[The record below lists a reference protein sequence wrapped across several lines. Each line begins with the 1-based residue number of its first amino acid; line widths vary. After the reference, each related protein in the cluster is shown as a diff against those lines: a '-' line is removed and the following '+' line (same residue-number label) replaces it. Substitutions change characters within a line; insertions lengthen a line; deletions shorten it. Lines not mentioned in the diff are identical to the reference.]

1 MFCRISDLK
10 YKEVVNIPDGVRLG
24 TVDDADI
31 DTSTA
36 SLVSLVIYG
45 RLKLFGLLGK
55 EEDIIISWKDI
66 SIIGQDTILVNISE
80 PIQDPHRRRSVFESW
95 KKE

>member
-31 DTSTA
+31 DTNTA

-55 EEDIIISWKDI
+55 EEDIVISWKDI
-66 SIIGQDTILVNISE
+66 SIIGQDTILVNVSE
-80 PIQDPHRRRSVFESW
+80 PIQDSHRRHFIFESW

>member
-66 SIIGQDTILVNISE
+66 SIIGQDTILVNVSE
-80 PIQDPHRRRSVFESW
+80 PIQDPHRRRWGFESW